1 MSDVL
6 LYEVDGAV
14 ATLTL
19 NRPEQLN
26 ALNRELSEAYLEAL
40 GRARRD
46 DAVRV
51 VVVTGAGRAFCAGV
65 DLKARA
71 ASEASGPAPNFFA
84 MLRGESQYDALME
97 KPMIAAINGYCLAGG
112 LELALTC
119 DLRVA
124 GEGSRFGMP
133 EIRRGFFPG
142 GGGPQRLP
150 RMVPQALALE
160 MLLTGDQYAAAEMHR
175 WGLVNRVLPPEQVL
189 AEAQALARTIAG
201 HAPLAARALKELFYA
216 GTEMPL
222 PQALR
227 YGAGLRWII
236 GQTED
241 AKEGPRAFTEK
252 REPEYRG
259 R

>member
-6 LYEVDGAV
+6 LYDVDGAV

-26 ALNRELSEAYLEAL
+26 ALNRELSEAYLAAL
-40 GRARRD
+40 ERARRD

-51 VVVTGAGRAFCAGV
+51 VVVTGSGRAFCAGV

-201 HAPLAARALKELFYA
+201 HAPLAVRALKELFYA

>member
-6 LYEVDGAV
+6 LYEVADAV
-14 ATLTL
+14 ATITL

-26 ALNRELSEAYLEAL
+26 ALNRELSDAYLEAL
-40 GRARRD
+40 QRARRD

-71 ASEASGPAPNFFA
+71 ANEASGPAPNFFA

-97 KPMIAAINGYCLAGG
+97 KPLIAAINGYCLAGG

-119 DLRVA
+119 DLRIA
-124 GEGSRFGMP
+124 AEGSRFGMP

-160 MLLTGDQYAAAEMHR
+160 MLLTGDQYDATEMHR
-175 WGLVNRVLPPEQVL
+175 WGLVNRVVPPEQLLPEALSL
-189 AEAQALARTIAG
+189 AKQIAG
-201 HAPLAARALKELFYA
+201 HAPLAVRALKELFYT

-227 YGAGLRWII
+227 YGSGLRWII

-241 AKEGPRAFTEK
+241 AKEGPRAFAEK

>member
-6 LYEVDGAV
+6 LYEVDEAV

-26 ALNRELSEAYLEAL
+26 ALNRELSEAYMEAVQ
-40 GRARRD
+40 RARRD

-71 ASEASGPAPNFFA
+71 ANEAGGPAPNFFA
-84 MLRGESQYDALME
+84 MLRGESQYDTVME
-97 KPMIAAINGYCLAGG
+97 KPLIAAINGYCLAGG

-119 DLRVA
+119 DLRIA
-124 GEGSRFGMP
+124 AEGSRFGMP

-160 MLLTGDQYAAAEMHR
+160 MLLTGDQYDATEMRPEGVVLHRHGDAAAASVAVWLRPALDHR
-175 WGLVNRVLPPEQVL
+175 ADRGRE
-189 AEAQALARTIAG
+189 RR
-201 HAPLAARALKELFYA
+201 AARFRGEARA
-216 GTEMPL
+216 GVPGTL
-222 PQALR
+222 SGR
-227 YGAGLRWII
+227 GLC
-236 GQTED
+236 
-241 AKEGPRAFTEK
+241 
-252 REPEYRG
+252 
-259 R
+259 